1 MSFFQLTLALF
12 LAVTAMV
19 TALPTSN
26 TLRDDVPIQ
35 GMGKT
40 NPPPFDPS
48 APKPTFLHVSKEE
61 LAAAIANVTSGRRV
75 PGPSGGKP
83 PAAASLPVS
92 GRGVIGADNR
102 VYWPST
108 DYPYSA
114 MGRLLRS
121 DGNVCTGTLVGPRH
135 VTTAKHCVSDA
146 GGSVTIKFQPAY
158 DGGDRFPSAYVQ
170 QVLVPD
176 AGATDQVRAKK
187 QQVSPVALAVFAF
200 PISRPILLPV
210 SRSLPPNITTSGVI
224 CNKTTFSIDRANITR
239 PQCNYKDDWAVVILD
254 ARLGDARGYMS
265 YDVMD
270 QAKADQAI
278 FYTYGYPQ
286 DKTSDMSKPYRQ
298 DAVTVA
304 KKNSFT
310 CDQYGPL
317 TTNAD
322 ANGGQS
328 GSPLWLPP
336 DANGVRVTYG
346 VMASSSATATFFA
359 GGEVWAGGIQYM
371 LSSYP

>member
-1 MSFFQLTLALF
+1 MYLFRAWARPTL
-12 LAVTAMV
+12 
-19 TALPTSN
+19 P
-26 TLRDDVPIQ
+26 LRPIRPQAHLSPCVQ
-35 GMGKT
+35 GG
-40 NPPPFDPS
+40 
-48 APKPTFLHVSKEE
+48 A
-61 LAAAIANVTSGRRV
+61 RRSHSQRDL
-75 PGPSGGKP
+75 GPSRPGTIRGKP

-176 AGATDQVRAKK
+176 AGATD
-187 QQVSPVALAVFAF
+187 
-200 PISRPILLPV
+200 
-210 SRSLPPNITTSGVI
+210 
-224 CNKTTFSIDRANITR
+224 
-239 PQCNYKDDWAVVILD
+239 QCNYKDDWAVVILD